1 MNRLFVL
8 PFNDLTDRT
17 RQSRY
22 YLPSEKVKEYNVMTD
37 GKNFSNQTIK
47 NDIKTYENI
56 LKITT
61 GPADGYTTG

>member
-1 MNRLFVL
+1 
-8 PFNDLTDRT
+8 
-17 RQSRY
+17 
-22 YLPSEKVKEYNVMTD
+22 MTD

-56 LKITT
+56 RKITT